1 MIKQIFI
8 LIFSFLLAICSFSQ
22 GLTFDKVKDSIES
35 IMLKEDIPGISLA
48 IINKKDSLY
57 WSGGFGMA
65 DIENNIPMTEN
76 SLMFIAS
83 TSKNFIALSIMTL
96 VEKGKLK
103 LTTPIKDII
112 PEINYK
118 NPWKDTNPIT
128 VEMVLEHT
136 TGFDDTRYNN
146 FIGEDDEYLT
156 LNEVLNTY
164 PNALHSRWKPG
175 TMFSYSNLNYT
186 LAGYIIEKI
195 TGMHFEAYVKQSIID
210 PLEMNQTKLTDPTAK
225 YPNIT
230 IAYGYDFKNQK
241 NAPFFPNGKVGANFM
256 QRPASF
262 VITSSK
268 DMLKYLNFYLTVNE
282 NDSSIISKASI
293 DRMENGETGYDAK
306 LKLDG
311 RYGLG
316 NKPGLREVRLHGHN
330 GNAWNASFFLYNRE
344 AGVGYYLATNCSF
357 GIPQI
362 RRLLTAFL
370 LQNYR
375 IDNIRNYQSSE
386 IAKPFEGF
394 YETLTSRNEI
404 LLFFDQIRYAGNL
417 KVENDTV
424 CFDGGLKQRK
434 YKVFENST
442 EKLISLNRVDEKFE
456 KQRNMSSLGLMYDE
470 NNEQVLVWDSG
481 TATVYFKKKSAFIH
495 YFKHISLFA
504 SISILA
510 IATLVILILGL
521 VKIIKRKF
529 KFSTINTT
537 VIIATFSLALMIY
550 IGIPSGPFE
559 LIALGEMNLK
569 TILFFV
575 LSILFP
581 LVSLIFIKE
590 VIIHR
595 NQNFSLWLKIP
606 YSLICFSIIYLN
618 IFMLQNGFIGLQ
630 FWNY

>member
-1 MIKQIFI
+1 MIKCFSI
-8 LIFSFLLAICSFSQ
+8 LTLFLLMSICSFSQ
-22 GLTFDKVKDSIES
+22 ELTFDKVMDSIES

-48 IINKKDSLY
+48 IINKKDSFH
-57 WSGGFGMA
+57 WSGGFGYA
-65 DIENNIPMTEN
+65 DIENEIPMTEN

-83 TSKNFIALSIMTL
+83 TSKNFIALSIMKL
-96 VEKGKLK
+96 VEEGRVE
-103 LTTPIKDII
+103 LTTPIKDIV

-118 NPWKDTNPIT
+118 NTWIDTNPIT

-146 FIGEDDEYLT
+146 FIGDDNEYLP
-156 LNEVLNTY
+156 LKELLNTY

-175 TMFSYSNLNYT
+175 TMFSYSNINYT

-195 TGMHFEAYVKQSIID
+195 TGMPFEAYVRQSIID
-210 PLEMNQTKLTDPTAK
+210 PLEMSQTKLTDPTAK

-230 IAYGYDFKNQK
+230 IPYGYDFANEKNV
-241 NAPFFPNGKVGANFM
+241 PLFPNGKVGANFL

-282 NDSSIISKASI
+282 NDSSIVSKESI
-293 DRMENGETGYDAK
+293 DRMENGETSYDAK

-316 NKPGLREVRLHGHN
+316 NKPGLREVHLNGHN

-344 AGVGYYLATNCSF
+344 VGVGYYLATNCSF

-370 LQNYR
+370 LQGYKPKS
-375 IDNIRNYQSSE
+375 IRNYRPSE

-394 YETLTSRNEI
+394 YEAVTSRNEM

-424 CFDGGLKQRK
+424 YFDGGLKQRR

-442 EKLISLNRVDEKFE
+442 EKLIALNRRDKRFE

-470 NNEQVLVWDSG
+470 NNEQVLIWDSG
-481 TATVYFKKKSAFIH
+481 TAVVYFKKKSPFIH

-504 SISILA
+504 SIPILA
-510 IATLVILILGL
+510 IATLVILIISLI
-521 VKIIKRKF
+521 KTIKRKF
-529 KFSTINTT
+529 KFSIINTT
-537 VIIATFSLALMIY
+537 IITATISLVLMIY
-550 IGIPSGPFE
+550 IAIPFGPFE
-559 LIALGEMNLK
+559 LISLGEINLK
-569 TILFFV
+569 TVLFFI
-575 LSILFP
+575 LSMFFP
-581 LVSLIFIKE
+581 LLSLIFMMEFIK
-590 VIIHR
+590 HR
-595 NQNFSLWLKIP
+595 NKNISVWLKIP

-618 IFMLQNGFIGLQ
+618 IFMIQNGFIGLQ

>member
-1 MIKQIFI
+1 M
-8 LIFSFLLAICSFSQ
+8 SVYSFSQ
-22 GLTFDKVKDSIES
+22 ELTFNKLKDSIES
-35 IMLKEDIPGISLA
+35 IMLKEDVPGISLA

-65 DIENNIPMTEN
+65 DIGNNIPMTEN
-76 SLMFIAS
+76 SLMFLAS
-83 TSKNFIALSIMTL
+83 TSKNFIALSIMKL
-96 VEKGKLK
+96 VEEGKLK
-103 LTTPIKDII
+103 LTTLIKDII

-118 NPWKDTNPIT
+118 NPWMDTNPIT

-136 TGFDDTRYNN
+136 TGFDDTRFNN

-156 LNEVLNTY
+156 LKELLNTY

-175 TMFSYSNLNYT
+175 TMFSYSNINYT

-195 TGMHFEAYVKQSIID
+195 TVMPFEAYVNQSIIN

-230 IAYGYDFKNQK
+230 IPYSYDFVNQK
-241 NAPFFPNGKVGANFM
+241 SVPFFPNGKVGANFM

-262 VITSSK
+262 VISSSK
-268 DMLKYLNFYLTVNE
+268 DMLKYINFYLTVND
-282 NDSSIISKASI
+282 NDSSIVSKESI
-293 DRMENGETGYDAK
+293 DRMENGQTSYDAK

-330 GNAWNASFFLYNRE
+330 GFAWNASFFLYNRE

-370 LQNYR
+370 FQDYKIENT
-375 IDNIRNYQSSE
+375 RNYQSSE

-394 YETLTSRNEI
+394 YEAVTSRNEM
-404 LLFFDQIRYAGNL
+404 LSFFDQIRYAGNL
-417 KVENDTV
+417 NVENDTV
-424 CFDGGLKQRK
+424 YFDGGLKQRK

-442 EKLISLNRVDEKFE
+442 EKLISLNRLDKGFE
-456 KQRNMSSLGLMYDE
+456 KQRNLNSLGLMYDE

-481 TATVYFKKKSAFIH
+481 TAMVYFNKKSALIH
-495 YFKHISLFA
+495 YFKSISLFA
-504 SISILA
+504 SIPIIVISA
-510 IATLVILILGL
+510 LVILIISLI
-521 VKIIKRKF
+521 KTIKRKF
-529 KFSTINTT
+529 KFSLINTT
-537 VIIATFSLALMIY
+537 ITVVALSLALMIF

-559 LIALGEMNLK
+559 LIALGEINLK
-569 TILFFV
+569 TILFFI

-581 LVSLIFIKE
+581 LVSLIFIQEFIK
-590 VIIHR
+590 HR
-595 NQNFSLWLKIP
+595 NKNLSFWLKTP
-606 YSLICFSIIYLN
+606 YLLICFSIIYLN
-618 IFMLQNGFIGLQ
+618 IFMLQNGFVGLQ

>member
-1 MIKQIFI
+1 MIKQHTI
-8 LIFSFLLAICSFSQ
+8 LTVFLLVFSYSFSQ
-22 GLTFDKVKDSIES
+22 ELTFNKVKDSILS
-35 IMLKEDIPGISLA
+35 IIEKEDIPGISLA

-65 DIENNIPMTEN
+65 DIENNIPMTKN

-96 VEKGKLK
+96 VEEGKVK

-128 VEMVLEHT
+128 LEMVLEHT

-156 LNEVLNTY
+156 LKELLNTY

-195 TGMHFEAYVKQSIID
+195 TGMPFEAYVKQSILD
-210 PLEMNQTKLTDPTAK
+210 PLEMNETKLTNPTAK
-225 YPNIT
+225 YPNIA
-230 IAYGYDFKNQK
+230 IPYGYDFKNQK
-241 NAPFFPNGKVGANFM
+241 NVPFFQNGKVGANFM

-268 DMLKYLNFYLTVNE
+268 DMLKYLNFYLSANE
-282 NDSSIISKASI
+282 NNSLIVGKASI
-293 DRMENGETGYDAK
+293 DRMENGETSYDAK
-306 LKLDG
+306 LGLDG

-316 NKPGLREVRLHGHN
+316 NKPGLREVQLFGHH
-330 GNAWNASFFLYNRE
+330 GNAWNTSFFLYNRE
-344 AGVGYYLATNCSF
+344 VGVGYYLATNCSF

-370 LQNYR
+370 FKDYK
-375 IDNIRNYQSSE
+375 IETTRNYQSSE

-394 YETLTSRNEI
+394 YEAVTSRNEM

-417 KVENDTV
+417 KVESDTV

-442 EKLISLNRVDEKFE
+442 EKLISLNRVDKRFE

-470 NNEQVLVWDSG
+470 NNEQVLVWDTG

-504 SISILA
+504 SIPILA
-510 IATLVILILGL
+510 IATLVILIISLI
-521 VKIIKRKF
+521 KTIKRRF
-529 KFSTINTT
+529 KFSVINTT
-537 VIIATFSLALMIY
+537 ISIATLSLALMIF
-550 IGIPSGPFE
+550 IGIPSGPFD

-569 TILFFV
+569 TILFFI
-575 LSILFP
+575 LSMVFP
-581 LVSLIFIKE
+581 LVSLIYIKE
-590 VIIHR
+590 VVKHR
-595 NQNFSLWLKIP
+595 NKSLSLWLKIP

-618 IFMLQNGFIGLQ
+618 VFMLQNGFVGLQ

>member
-1 MIKQIFI
+1 MIK
-8 LIFSFLLAICSFSQ
+8 
-22 GLTFDKVKDSIES
+22 E
-35 IMLKEDIPGISLA
+35 EIPGISLA
-48 IINKKDSLY
+48 IISKKDSLY
-57 WSGGFGMA
+57 WAGGFGMA

-83 TSKNFIALSIMTL
+83 TSKNFIALSIMKL
-96 VEKGKLK
+96 VEEGKVK

-118 NPWKDTNPIT
+118 NPWKDTNSIT

-146 FIGEDDEYLT
+146 FIGKDDEYLPLKEL
-156 LNEVLNTY
+156 LNRY

-186 LAGYIIEKI
+186 VAGYIIEKI
-195 TGMHFEAYVKQSIID
+195 TGMPFETYVKESVID

-230 IAYGYDFKNQK
+230 IPYGYDFTNQK
-241 NAPFFPNGKVGANFM
+241 NVPFFSSGKVGANFM

-282 NDSSIISKASI
+282 NDSSIVSKVSV
-293 DRMENGETGYDAK
+293 DRMENGETSYDAK
-306 LKLDG
+306 LKLEG

-316 NKPGLREVRLHGHN
+316 NKPGLREVQLFGHN
-330 GNAWNASFFLYNRE
+330 GNAWNNSNFLYNRE
-344 AGVGYYLATNCSF
+344 VGVGYYLSTNCSF
-357 GIPQI
+357 NIPQV
-362 RRLLTAFL
+362 RRLLNAFL
-370 LQNYR
+370 FQDYKQEKTRSYR
-375 IDNIRNYQSSE
+375 PSE

-394 YETLTSRNEI
+394 YEAVTSRNEI

-424 CFDGGLKQRK
+424 YFNGGLKQRK
-434 YKVFENST
+434 YKVFDSST
-442 EKLISLNRVDEKFE
+442 EKLISLNRVDKGFE

-481 TATVYFKKKSAFIH
+481 TTTVYFKKKSAFIH
-495 YFKHISLFA
+495 YFKHISLFT
-504 SISILA
+504 SIPILV
-510 IATLVILILGL
+510 IATLVILIISLIK
-521 VKIIKRKF
+521 VIKRRF
-529 KFSTINTT
+529 KFSVINTT
-537 VIIATFSLALMIY
+537 VIVLTLSLALMIY

-559 LIALGEMNLK
+559 LIALGEMNTK
-569 TILFFV
+569 TMLFFV
-575 LSILFP
+575 LSIVFP
-581 LVSLIFIKE
+581 FVSLLFIKE
-590 VIIHR
+590 FIKHR
-595 NQNFSLWLKIP
+595 NKNLSLWLKTA
-606 YSLICFSIIYLN
+606 YSLMCFSIIYLN
-618 IFMLQNGFIGLQ
+618 IFMLQNGFVGLQ